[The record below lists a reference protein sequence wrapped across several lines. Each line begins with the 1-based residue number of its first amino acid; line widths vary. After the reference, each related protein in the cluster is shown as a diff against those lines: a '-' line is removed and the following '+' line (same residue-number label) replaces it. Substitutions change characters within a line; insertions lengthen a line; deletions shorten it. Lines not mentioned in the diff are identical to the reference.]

1 MFRNKKTSTHYSSFI
16 THIQILSSQ
25 VMANSLPHD
34 TITPFDDPKKPKKE
48 QIAEM
53 FDNIAGCYDRLN
65 HVLSAGID
73 VNWRKKAI
81 NHLQEDKPE
90 RILDVATGTGDM
102 AIMACELLK
111 PQKIVG
117 IDISE
122 QMLELGRKKVEKEG
136 LASVIDL
143 QSGDSETIK
152 FADNSF
158 DAVMVAF
165 GVRNFEKLENGLKE
179 MLRVLKPGGKL
190 VVLEFSRPRIKIFR
204 SLYNL
209 YMGIVAPEVA
219 RWFSQNKKA
228 YQYLNQSAKLF
239 PERQA
244 FVDILTN
251 SGYSNTSFKPLSAG
265 ICCIYIG
272 QKFAS

>member
-1 MFRNKKTSTHYSSFI
+1 
-16 THIQILSSQ
+16 
-25 VMANSLPHD
+25 MANSLPHD
-34 TITPFDDPKKPKKE
+34 TITPFDDPKKTKKE

-65 HVLSAGID
+65 RVLSAGID

-90 RILDVATGTGDM
+90 LILDVATGTGDM

-136 LASVIDL
+136 LASIIDL

-152 FADNSF
+152 FAENSF

-179 MLRVLKPGGKL
+179 MLRVLRPGGKL

>member
-1 MFRNKKTSTHYSSFI
+1 MRYFRGTHV
-16 THIQILSSQ
+16 QILPSPA
-25 VMANSLPHD
+25 MTEGLPHD
-34 TITPFDDPKKPKKE
+34 NVTPFNDPGKTKKE
-48 QIAEM
+48 QVAHM
-53 FDNIAGCYDRLN
+53 FDNIAGSYDRLN

-73 VNWRKKAI
+73 IGWRKKAI
-81 NHLQEDKPE
+81 LQLKKDKPQ

-102 AIMACELLK
+102 AIMSYGLLK
-111 PQKIVG
+111 PEKIVG

-122 QMLELGRKKVEKEG
+122 QMLELGKKKVEKQG
-136 LASVIDL
+136 LTSSIDL
-143 QSGDSETIK
+143 QRGDSETIK

-165 GVRNFEKLENGLKE
+165 GVRNFENLEMGLKE

-209 YMGIVAPEVA
+209 YMGIAAPEIA

-244 FVDILTN
+244 FVDILKST
-251 SGYSNTSFKPLSAG
+251 GYSNTSFKPLSAG

-272 QKFAS
+272 KKSVS